1 MAVTVIS
8 RVYTCSVTL
17 GPPPPVVMPVAL
29 GDSVGDA
36 EERAV
41 RMGSLEGVGR
51 FLGSLSL
58 WVTVAM
64 L

>member
-51 FLGSLSL
+51 FLG
-58 WVTVAM
+58 
-64 L
+64 